1 MKKLAFVVS
10 VLLLTAVFTAPLSA
24 SAAESPKI
32 KPGSFLYGFVTTFEK
47 VNLFF
52 TFNIWIILGIVS
64 IILLAVYFRRGR
76 NALWGGL
83 TAGVIIGFIIAL
95 FSGFN
100 WYIVG
105 KGAIS
110 GTMVG
115 FVTELLGTLSD
126 YLKKRT

>member
-1 MKKLAFVVS
+1 M
-10 VLLLTAVFTAPLSA
+10 T
-24 SAAESPKI
+24 SPKANKLPKLPKFSLKRYQYLKHKLI
-32 KPGSFLYGFVTTFEK
+32 KE
-47 VNLFF
+47 
-52 TFNIWIILGIVS
+52 IIILFICGVIVS